1 MKIIIILILSFFS
14 QENQLDKSLEQIV
27 EENKGK
33 VIYVDYWASWCKPCR
48 KEMKHLP
55 QIHSVYK
62 NKGVVFVY
70 LSLDLEFSKWKK
82 ASIKE
87 GIDNEKYNL
96 MTSKMVKTTKYDL
109 SNIKSIP
116 HYLIFDKK
124 GNLVN
129 NNAPRPSEKEKLYS
143 ELDKYLIE

>member
-1 MKIIIILILSFFS
+1 MKILIILILSFFS

-55 QIHSVYK
+55 QIRSDYK

-87 GIDNEKYNL
+87 GIDNEKFNL
-96 MTSKMVKTTKYDL
+96 MTFKMEKTKKYDL

-129 NNAPRPSEKEKLYS
+129 NNAPRPTEKEKLYS